1 MPIDLLLWQ
10 LALDVCS
17 WFSVENQ
24 KSVRWQIFFF
34 HFSDP
39 SENEVFWLSRIK
51 NSRIKK
57 SDATSED
64 QLFMISNFGF
74 WSKIS
79 FIIKVIQ
86 ESLFLLA
93 PKLPISDFRAPLAP
107 PRVGEGARVG

>member
-1 MPIDLLLWQ
+1 MAHAYRSFAMAVSPGRLQ
-10 LALDVCS
+10 LV
-17 WFSVENQ
+17 FSG
-24 KSVRWQIFFF
+24 KSKKCPVANFFF

-64 QLFMISNFGF
+64 QLLMISNFGF

-79 FIIKVIQ
+79 LLIKIIQ

-93 PKLPISDFRAPLAP
+93 LQITLF
-107 PRVGEGARVG
+107 

>member
-1 MPIDLLLWQ
+1 MPTDLLLWQ

-24 KSVRWQIFFF
+24 KSVKWQIFFF
-34 HFSDP
+34 NFSDP

-64 QLFMISNFGF
+64 QLLMISIFGF

-79 FIIKVIQ
+79 LLIKIIQ
-86 ESLFLLA
+86 ESSFLLA
-93 PKLPISDFRAPLAP
+93 LQITLF
-107 PRVGEGARVG
+107 

>member
-1 MPIDLLLWQ
+1 MRIDLLLWQ

-24 KSVRWQIFFF
+24 KSVRWQIFFP

-64 QLFMISNFGF
+64 QLLMISNLVFG
-74 WSKIS
+74 
-79 FIIKVIQ
+79 
-86 ESLFLLA
+86 
-93 PKLPISDFRAPLAP
+93 PKFHY
-107 PRVGEGARVG
+107 

>member
-10 LALDVCS
+10 LALVDGS
-17 WFSVENQ
+17 WFSEENQ

-64 QLFMISNFGF
+64 QLLMISNFGF

-79 FIIKVIQ
+79 LLIKIIQ

-93 PKLPISDFRAPLAP
+93 LQITLF
-107 PRVGEGARVG
+107 